1 MKLIRKATL
10 TTGLLI
16 AAATVGTAAPA
27 QAFSLYFGEDLGK
40 GEQVR
45 LSATPNADGARDQ
58 FLSSLVGVGT
68 ENFERYSVE
77 TKAPLSI
84 SFGSAGTATL
94 VGNGFIDSVNPGA
107 TNGVGR
113 YPISGN
119 KYWEASNLFGINFS
133 KAVAAFGFYGVDIG
147 DFEGQLTLT
156 LLNTLTNFQQTVT
169 VPHTMQ
175 GLGGGVIY
183 FGLIAES
190 DEVFDRIVFGNT
202 APGVDFFSFDNMTVG
217 SLEQVVPTETVP
229 PGGIGEGG
237 PSEAVPEPLSM
248 AGMILGGAMLAG
260 TRKLR
265 QGRQKVVANKG

>member
-45 LSATPNADGARDQ
+45 LNATPNANRARDQ
-58 FLSSLVGVGT
+58 FLSNLIGVGT

-77 TKAPLSI
+77 TEAPLSI
-84 SFGSAGTATL
+84 NFGSAGTATL
-94 VGNGFIDSVNPGA
+94 LGNGFIDSVTTG

-119 KYWEASNLFGINFS
+119 KYWEASDVIGINFS

-190 DEVFDRIVFGNT
+190 NEVFDRIVFGNT
-202 APGVDFFSFDNMTVG
+202 APGVDYFSFDNMTVG

-229 PGGIGEGG
+229 PGGIGGG
-237 PSEAVPEPLSM
+237 TSSQPVPEPLSM

-265 QGRQKVVANKG
+265 QGGQKVVASKG